1 MKHLRRMA
9 RWALAAALA
18 GGFVSAGWG
27 FSPPGGGSLNG
38 RGSILWQVQSTAG
51 DSARVAVAGQR
62 LSVRAAPKGGA
73 RIVGHVEKGAE
84 VIVVDQQSPWAKI
97 EDYQS
102 GQVLGWVYEA
112 LLISP
117 GG

>member
-1 MKHLRRMA
+1 MKHLQRMA
-9 RWALAAALA
+9 RLALAAALA
-18 GGFVSAGWG
+18 GGFVSASWG
-27 FSPPGGGSLNG
+27 FSPPGGGGLSG
-38 RGSILWQVQSTAG
+38 RGSLLRRVQAPGG
-51 DSARVAVAGQR
+51 DSSRVAVAGQR

-102 GQVLGWVYEA
+102 GQVLGWVNEA